1 MLLWRPRGAAPAPP
15 GRRHRGCPLA
25 LWCSKAAAAPATLG
39 QTGSHTTHSYIVGH
53 KSRTA
58 CLEEAARPAVCQP
71 QVLKA
76 APLALPASWHGDHPA
91 PRQHLKA
98 AAPAPPARWHWA
110 CSKAPQRLREAAA
123 APPSRHHWGHPTA
136 PQCLKAAAAPGTLG
150 QTGSD
155 TAYGYNGGRK
165 SRTAGLED
173 AAEQSCTSPKCW
185 PPSPSTIKLAACL
198 ICTGRSHV
206 HLSVILLCLSRGAAL
221 GDGTG
226 QAVFSPKVGNAF
238 PRPSSPQAGLGR
250 PAAQHLGHVLQALL
264 APGGCCSASLR
275 RSAFPW
281 WDVPP
286 HPPEPRLHPRSL
298 PLPHSPATA
307 LPHLRE
313 QLRHPPWRSLP
324 QGGQP
329 CPGCPDWAPAPWHV
343 PGSGGSLPKSS

>member
-1 MLLWRPRGAAPAPP
+1 MLLWRPRGAAPALP

-25 LWCSKAAAAPATLG
+25 LWRSRAAAAPATLG

-76 APLALPASWHGDHPA
+76 APLALPASWRGDHPA

-165 SRTAGLED
+165 SRTAGLEITAGPAVCQPQVLR
-173 AAEQSCTSPKCW
+173 AAP
-185 PPSPSTIKLAACL
+185 
-198 ICTGRSHV
+198 
-206 HLSVILLCLSRGAAL
+206 
-221 GDGTG
+221 
-226 QAVFSPKVGNAF
+226 
-238 PRPSSPQAGLGR
+238 
-250 PAAQHLGHVLQALL
+250 
-264 APGGCCSASLR
+264 
-275 RSAFPW
+275 
-281 WDVPP
+281 
-286 HPPEPRLHPRSL
+286 
-298 PLPHSPATA
+298 A
-307 LPHLRE
+307 LPAR
-313 QLRHPPWRSLP
+313 
-324 QGGQP
+324 
-329 CPGCPDWAPAPWHV
+329 
-343 PGSGGSLPKSS
+343 